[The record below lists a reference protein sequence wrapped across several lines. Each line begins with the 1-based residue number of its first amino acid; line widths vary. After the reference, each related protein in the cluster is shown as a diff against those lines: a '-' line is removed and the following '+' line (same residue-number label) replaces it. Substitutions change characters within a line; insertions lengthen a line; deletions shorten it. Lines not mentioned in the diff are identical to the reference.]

1 MEETT
6 TQYNPVLAAKRD
18 RHYKQYKRKY
28 MQARNAVIM
37 LLVLF
42 VLMALVMCWTLSRNR
57 PQQRIND
64 KTMLTKNQQLILMTD
79 KQILNTYSEKY
90 IKGLH

>member
-42 VLMALVMCWTLSRNR
+42 VLMALVMCWVLHGNNTL
-57 PQQRIND
+57 QQRINNKD
-64 KTMLTKNQQLILMTD
+64 TLT
-79 KQILNTYSEKY
+79 EKVNN
-90 IKGLH
+90 

>member
-42 VLMALVMCWTLSRNR
+42 VLMALVMAWTLNGNLTL
-57 PQQRIND
+57 QQRIND
-64 KTMLTKNQQLILMTD
+64 KTMLT
-79 KQILNTYSEKY
+79 EKVNN
-90 IKGLH
+90 